1 LFDAFIILTKAA
13 LAPNIRKTH
22 MAKRSNNTLSNYIDG
37 AWLPGSGP
45 LLATIDP
52 STGRRSWA
60 SNESM
65 ADDVDCAVRAARAAF
80 EAWALTP
87 LADRIAVC
95 QRFRDLLKAHS
106 EKLAAIIAEEVG
118 KPLWEARTEVATMAN
133 KVDISVQSHAAR
145 TGDVNG
151 KVADGN
157 TVLRHRPHGV
167 LGVFGPYNFP
177 GHLPNGHIVPAIIAG
192 NTLVFKPSE
201 YAPRTALH
209 TVQLW
214 AEAGLPNGVLN
225 LVNGGRETGVSLSQ
239 HPDLDGILFTGSSQ
253 TGIALHRQLA
263 GHPDK
268 VLALEMGG
276 NNPLVVWDVQPK
288 DLDAAV
294 HHTVMSAF
302 ISAGQRCT
310 CARRLIVHDTPE
322 SQAFLDRLIAVA
334 GKLVVGPSNA
344 EPQPFMG
351 PVVSAAVAK
360 CLLEAQAMM
369 EEQGGN
375 VLLRMRQ
382 LNADTGFVTAGIVD
396 VTQAQGIPDEEW
408 FGPLLQVI
416 RVSTFDDA
424 LRAANATEFG
434 LAAALLSPSEDLWT
448 RFAIKARAG
457 VINWNRP
464 TTGAAS
470 SAPFGGV
477 GKSGNHRPSAYYA
490 ADYCAY
496 PVASIE
502 TAELEVPT
510 KLSPGL
516 SLDGA

>member
-1 LFDAFIILTKAA
+1 
-13 LAPNIRKTH
+13 
-22 MAKRSNNTLSNYIDG
+22 MANLSNLING
-37 AWLPGSGP
+37 EWLAGSGP

-52 STGRRSWA
+52 STGRQTWT
-60 SNESM
+60 SNEST
-65 ADDVDCAVRAARAAF
+65 AEDVDRAVKAARAAF
-80 EAWALTP
+80 EDWAFTP
-87 LADRIAVC
+87 LEQRIAIC
-95 QRFRDLLKAHS
+95 QRFRDLLKEHN
-106 EKLAAIIAEEVG
+106 EELAAIIAEEVG
-118 KPLWEARTEVATMAN
+118 KPLWEARTEVTTMAN

-145 TGDVNG
+145 TGETAA

-157 TVLRHRPHGV
+157 AVLRHRPHGV
-167 LGVFGPYNFP
+167 FGVFGPYNFP
-177 GHLPNGHIVPAIIAG
+177 GHLPNGHIVPALIAG

-201 YAPRTALH
+201 YAPRTAVR

-214 AEAGLPNGVLN
+214 EQAGLPKGVLN
-225 LVNGGRETGVSLSQ
+225 LVNGGRATGVALSQ
-239 HPDLDGILFTGSSQ
+239 HPDVDGILFTGSSQ
-253 TGIALHRQLA
+253 TGVALHKQF
-263 GHPDK
+263 GGQPGK
-268 VLALEMGG
+268 MLALEMGG
-276 NNPLVVWDVQPK
+276 NNPLVVWDVANV
-288 DLDAAV
+288 DAAV
-294 HHTVMSAF
+294 HHAVMSAF

-310 CARRLIVHDTPE
+310 CARRLIVQDGPQG
-322 SQAFLDRLIAVA
+322 QAFIDRLVEVA
-334 GKLVVGPSNA
+334 AKLAVGPSNA

-360 CLLEAQAMM
+360 RLVQAQEMMEAQ
-369 EEQGGN
+369 GGK

-382 LNADTGFVTAGIVD
+382 LDPNAGFVTAGIVD
-396 VTQAQGIPDEEW
+396 VTDATGIPDEEW

-416 RVSTFDDA
+416 RVADFDRA
-424 LRAANATEFG
+424 IAAANATEYG
-434 LAAALLSPSEDLWT
+434 LAAALLSPSEDLWK

-457 VINWNRP
+457 VVNWNRP

-502 TAELEVPT
+502 TSELDMPA

-516 SLDGA
+516 TF